1 MSHKCIKFDAM
12 RMNEVFGA
20 FLREYRKNHG
30 LTMEQIANATHEYGS
45 GWDTSAIGSF
55 ERGKRSATL
64 SNILIILQSL
74 SDLTGEELGLSSITF
89 SDAMD
94 VDEEV
99 QLNDELSIDK
109 EQLRNALEGGA
120 VDIKPNPELKALK
133 EDAYRR
139 TAAAVFNMA
148 DTLDR
153 PLVDWR
159 LATSDREPTIS
170 EKRAAVRL
178 GIPPKYVTAW
188 CYGLFDGR
196 SLDEETTLRAGE
208 GANAQKR
215 GRATRLVV
223 DDIRKA
229 MDERANCFIEDLV
242 NHDTSLPKTKG
253 LLDSQRMNGRDQ

>member
-1 MSHKCIKFDAM
+1 M
-12 RMNEVFGA
+12 RMNEVIGA

-55 ERGKRSATL
+55 ERGKRAATL

-99 QLNDELSIDK
+99 QLNDELAIDK
-109 EQLRNALEGGA
+109 EQLRGALEGEPVNVKPAPKYGTRAFEDLKKDVYSSA
-120 VDIKPNPELKALK
+120 VAESAHM
-133 EDAYRR
+133 DASIRPSLQWL
-139 TAAAVFNMA
+139 VF
-148 DTLDR
+148 TH
-153 PLVDWR
+153 
-159 LATSDREPTIS
+159 DREPTIS
-170 EKRAAVRL
+170 ERRAAAKL
-178 GIPPKYVTAW
+178 EIPPEYVTAW

-196 SLDEETTLRAGE
+196 SLDEETTRRAGE

-215 GRATRLVV
+215 GRATRLIV

-229 MDERANCFIEDLV
+229 IDEQRSYVVEALV
-242 NHDTSLPKTKG
+242 NGDF
-253 LLDSQRMNGRDQ
+253 